1 MNQHATAEFRVKV
14 KRLDKELPVTE
25 LMLLKDCKNHLWGFA
40 EDGHKL
46 VEFDTT
52 WGDKVIQL

>member
-1 MNQHATAEFRVKV
+1 MNEHNTAGFRVHV

-25 LMLLKDCKNHLWGFA
+25 LMLLEGYKNHLWGFA
-40 EDGHKL
+40 EDEQKL

-52 WGDKVIQL
+52 SGDKVIQL